1 MSDSRIQLR
10 PAARQALL
18 ALDKPTRRRLQRAI
32 DGLSDGAPPNAV
44 TLNGLPGAHRFEA
57 AAHQVVYLTQNGE
70 IVILLIEPTE
80 RR

>member
-1 MSDSRIQLR
+1 M
-10 PAARQALL
+10 
-18 ALDKPTRRRLQRAI
+18 
-32 DGLSDGAPPNAV
+32 SDGAPPNAV